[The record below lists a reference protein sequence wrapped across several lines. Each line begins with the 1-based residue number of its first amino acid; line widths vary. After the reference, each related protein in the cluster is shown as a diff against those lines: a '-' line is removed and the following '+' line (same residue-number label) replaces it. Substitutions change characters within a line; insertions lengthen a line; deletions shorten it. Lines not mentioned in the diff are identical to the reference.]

1 MNIGVLALIEYT
13 KSIRFM
19 FEFESFRYGSMQ
31 ETVHTEHFK
40 KDVKWTWPPVGHNS
54 RLSAPVK
61 VSSLF

>member
-40 KDVKWTWPPVGHNS
+40 KDVKWT
-54 RLSAPVK
+54 
-61 VSSLF
+61 